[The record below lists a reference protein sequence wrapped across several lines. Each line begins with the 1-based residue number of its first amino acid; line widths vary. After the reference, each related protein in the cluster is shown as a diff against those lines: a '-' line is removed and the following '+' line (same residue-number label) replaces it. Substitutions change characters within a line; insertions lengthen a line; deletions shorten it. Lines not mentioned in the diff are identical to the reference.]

1 MRALQIASS
10 GMLAQERR
18 TEVIANNLAN
28 MNTSGYQRRR
38 IEFSALIYKV
48 GTRPDTPQS
57 AAGEQNQGGVH
68 SGLGVKAAAT
78 YRITEQGFMKSTENP
93 LDLSIQ
99 GAGYF
104 QIQMPNGEISY
115 TRDGNFQIGPEGQ
128 IVTQDGYPLQPGISV
143 PTNAQKITVNATGGI
158 SAKIP
163 GKLDS
168 SNIGTIQIALFL
180 NAGGMKAIGN
190 NLFTATELSG
200 EPVTVNPGQ
209 GGGGSLLQGF
219 VETSNVNPIEE
230 ITNLI
235 KAQRAY
241 DMNSKMMQT
250 ADKMMAPIGAK

>member
-18 TEVIANNLAN
+18 TDVIANNLAN

-48 GTRPDTPQS
+48 NQRPDTPQS
-57 AAGEQNQGGVH
+57 TATDHNQGGVQ

-99 GAGYF
+99 GGGYF
-104 QIQMPNGEISY
+104 QVQLPNGEISY
-115 TRDGNFQIGPEGQ
+115 TRSGNFQIGPEGQ
-128 IVTQDGYPLQPGISV
+128 IVTQDGYPLQPGISI
-143 PTNAQKITVNATGGI
+143 PANAQKITVNATGGVL
-158 SAKIP
+158 AKIP
-163 GKLDS
+163 GQQNS
-168 SNIGTIQIALFL
+168 STIGTLQVALFP
-180 NAGGMKAIGN
+180 NAGGLKAIGN
-190 NLFTATELSG
+190 NLFSQSEQSG
-200 EPVTVNPGQ
+200 EPIIANPGQ
-209 GGGGSLLQGF
+209 GGSGSVLQGF

-235 KAQRAY
+235 KAHRAY

-250 ADKMMAPIGAK
+250 ADKMMAPIGAN

>member
-18 TEVIANNLAN
+18 TEVVANNLAN

-38 IEFSALIYKV
+38 MEFSALIYKV
-48 GTRPDTPQS
+48 GSRPDTQQS
-57 AAGEQNQGGVH
+57 SAGEQNQGGVH
-68 SGLGVKAAAT
+68 TGLGVKAAAT
-78 YRITEQGFMKSTENP
+78 YRITQQGFMKSTENP
-93 LDLSIQ
+93 LDISIQ

-128 IVTQDGYPLQPGISV
+128 IVTQDGYPLQPGLSI
-143 PTNAQKITVNATGGI
+143 PTNAQKITVNATGGVV
-158 SAKIP
+158 AKIP

-168 SNIGTIQIALFL
+168 SNIGNFQIALFQ

-190 NLFTATELSG
+190 NLFAATEQSG
-200 EPVTVNPGQ
+200 EPVIMNPGQ

-235 KAQRAY
+235 KAHRAY

-250 ADKMMAPIGAK
+250 ADKMMAPIGAN